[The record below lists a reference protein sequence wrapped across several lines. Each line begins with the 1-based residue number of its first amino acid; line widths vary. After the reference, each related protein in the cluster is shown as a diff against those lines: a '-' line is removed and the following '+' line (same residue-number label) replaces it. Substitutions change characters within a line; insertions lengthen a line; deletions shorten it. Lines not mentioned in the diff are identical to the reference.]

1 MTILADKKAALAA
14 RSPAQSETI
23 LARKRAQMVRGELV
37 DMPIVG
43 QVWVELVGEAVACQ
57 IEAAVYAAMEAD
69 GLAMSALNMRSYDHC
84 RAALTLAWAARN
96 PTDHNERVG
105 TDADWRAMD
114 PDVIVAC
121 DYVYLDVR
129 QRLSPVALGSLT
141 KDQLDAIRL
150 GIEKK
155 NPMPL
160 LSAGVVAL
168 SLYLLSTGEQPAT
181 SPSTKSST
189 GESQ

>member
-1 MTILADKKAALAA
+1 MTILSDAKAALA
-14 RSPAQSETI
+14 RPPAQQESI
-23 LARKRAQMVRGELV
+23 LARKRAQAARGELV

-43 QVWVELVGEAVACQ
+43 KVWVELVGEASTCQ
-57 IEAAVYAAMEAD
+57 IEAAVYAAMKAD
-69 GLAMSALNMRSYDHC
+69 GLEMSALNMRSYDHC
-84 RAALTLAWAARN
+84 RAALTLAWAVRN
-96 PTDHNERVG
+96 PDNHDERVG

-141 KDQLDAIRL
+141 KDQLDSIRL
-150 GIEKK
+150 AIEKK

-168 SLYLLSTGEQPAT
+168 SLYLLSMGEPPAT